1 MMRLK
6 SFLACLFLLILAG
19 CSITP
24 VRETV
29 TQTPSKALLK
39 IYPNLEE
46 EVFPDLLGIFI
57 SYLTLVGQYYDV
69 QTNNNALV
77 NWFLTSPDKETNHG
91 SN

>member
-1 MMRLK
+1 MKSK
-6 SFLACLFLLILAG
+6 SFLACLCLLILAG

-39 IYPNLEE
+39 VYPDLEE
-46 EVFPDLLGIFI
+46 DVFPDLLGLFI
-57 SYLTLVGQYYDV
+57 SYLTLVSQYYDV
-69 QTNNNALV
+69 QANNNALV
-77 NWFLTSPDKETNHG
+77 RWHLNPPEKESNHG